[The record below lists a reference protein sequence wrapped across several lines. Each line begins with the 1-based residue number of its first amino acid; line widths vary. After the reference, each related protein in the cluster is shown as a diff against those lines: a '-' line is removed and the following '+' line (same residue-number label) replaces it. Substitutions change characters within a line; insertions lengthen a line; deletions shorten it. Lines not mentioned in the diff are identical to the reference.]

1 MARHYSQSRKG
12 RSKEAR
18 AGHRYN
24 ISHKHR
30 EAESKGMKGHHGKR
44 MRHHN
49 DEMHGYA
56 DNEMA
61 HKGKEYYGMGYGE
74 PSNLPQEKVHHEL
87 EEEYGDKYIGS
98 CSFIKSQEDGNY
110 EIASEEEI
118 DIFEHS
124 PHFRNLGT
132 VTHWMPL
139 PADPPGESKQARDRR
154 VYATPKD

>member
-1 MARHYSQSRKG
+1 MDWINVKDELPSMVCLRNVDPQPCFVLAYHTTFGVGVAWFYDLSR
-12 RSKEAR
+12 
-18 AGHRYN
+18 
-24 ISHKHR
+24 
-30 EAESKGMKGHHGKR
+30 
-44 MRHHN
+44 
-49 DEMHGYA
+49 
-56 DNEMA
+56 DN
-61 HKGKEYYGMGYGE
+61 G
-74 PSNLPQEKVHHEL
+74 HHEL